1 MSGERTY
8 CVALTKRDMRLI
20 RSALDRV
27 ANNSGLDMR
36 ASLWF
41 RQIGHRITARMERI
55 DLEEQ
60 SPSPAPPLPLI
71 ADEPTHTCIKFG
83 GEI

>member
-1 MSGERTY
+1 MSGERMY
-8 CVALTKRDMRLI
+8 CVALTKLDMRLI

-27 ANNSGLDMR
+27 ASNSGLDMR
-36 ASLWF
+36 ARLLF
-41 RQIGHRITARMERI
+41 RQIGHRINARMERI

-60 SPSPAPPLPLI
+60 VPSPAPPLPLL
-71 ADEPTHTCIKFG
+71 AVNPTHTGIKFG